1 MDRTRRSQQLKFG
14 PLRPFMLLIF
24 RNRMKRTLFFTLLL
38 LMGLGN
44 AFAQDSTAAEKPVQ
58 TPSRSKVKEIFY
70 GTRCV
75 NNQTVM
81 QVGPKVLAYR
91 ISHRFGSLQ
100 RDQLYNFLG
109 LDGPANISF
118 MFDYGIRDNLMV
130 GVGRDQFNKVYNGYV
145 KYNVLNQ
152 EDGGMPI
159 TLALHG
165 KANIISARDDAAQIN
180 GFDRYANFAHRM
192 SYVTQVLIARKFG
205 QRLALQI
212 APTYIHHN
220 LVEAAADKNDIFA
233 LSAMGQFKL
242 RKRLGLS
249 FEYSYAFGDYAVG
262 KTAATPSLFNS
273 ASVGLDIVTGGH
285 VFQIMLVNSV
295 PINEAWAIPFT
306 RQNLLKGDIR
316 LGFNISRNF
325 WL

>member
-1 MDRTRRSQQLKFG
+1 MKKYI
-14 PLRPFMLLIF
+14 LLS
-24 RNRMKRTLFFTLLL
+24 LLL
-38 LMGLGN
+38 LLGLGQ

-75 NNQTVM
+75 NNHTVM
-81 QVGPKVLAYR
+81 QVGHKVLAYR
-91 ISHRFGSLQ
+91 ISHRFGTLRS
-100 RDQLYNFLG
+100 DQLYNFLG
-109 LDGPANISF
+109 LDGPASISF

-130 GVGRDQFNKVYNGYV
+130 GVGRDQLHKVYNGYV
-145 KYNVLNQ
+145 KYNILQQ

-159 TLALHG
+159 TLAVYG
-165 KANIISARDDAAQIN
+165 KANIISERDDAAGLN
-180 GFDRYANFAHRM
+180 GFNRYDNFAHRM
-192 SYVTQVLIARKFG
+192 SYVTQVMIARKFG
-205 QRLALQI
+205 QRIALQV

-220 LVEAAADKNDIFA
+220 LVEASADKNDIFA
-233 LSAMGQFKL
+233 LSAMGQVKL

-249 FEYSYAFGDYAVG
+249 FEYNYAFGDYATG
-262 KTAATPSLFNS
+262 RTANTQTLFNS
-273 ASVGLDIVTGGH
+273 ASIGLDIVTGGH
-285 VFQIMLVNSV
+285 VFQIMVVNST

-306 RQNLLKGDIR
+306 RQDILKGDIR

>member
-1 MDRTRRSQQLKFG
+1 MRK
-14 PLRPFMLLIF
+14 LI
-24 RNRMKRTLFFTLLL
+24 LFTLVLL
-38 LMGLGN
+38 FGAAG

-58 TPSRSKVKEIFY
+58 TASRSKVKEIFY

-75 NNQTVM
+75 NNQTVL

-145 KYNVLNQ
+145 KYNILNQ

-180 GFDRYANFAHRM
+180 GFDRYGQFAHRM
-192 SYVTQVLIARKFG
+192 SYVTQILIARKFG

-233 LSAMGQFKL
+233 IAAMGQFKL

-249 FEYSYAFGDYAVG
+249 FEYSYAFGDYAIPRTTDPRG
-262 KTAATPSLFNS
+262 LFSS

-285 VFQIMLVNSV
+285 VFQIMVVNSV

>member
-1 MDRTRRSQQLKFG
+1 M
-14 PLRPFMLLIF
+14 
-24 RNRMKRTLFFTLLL
+24 RMKKFTLLSL
-38 LMGLGN
+38 LLLLGLGQVM
-44 AFAQDSTAAEKPVQ
+44 AQDSTAAEKPVQ

-75 NNQTVM
+75 NNHTVM

-91 ISHRFGSLQ
+91 ISHRFGSL
-100 RDQLYNFLG
+100 RNDQLYNFLG
-109 LDGPANISF
+109 LDGPASISF

-130 GVGRDQFNKVYNGYV
+130 GVGRDQLNKVYNGYV
-145 KYNVLNQ
+145 KYNILQQ

-159 TLALHG
+159 TLGVYG
-165 KANIISARDDAAQIN
+165 KANIISARDDAATLN

-192 SYVTQVLIARKFG
+192 SYVTQILIARKFG
-205 QRLALQI
+205 QRIAVQI

-233 LSAMGQFKL
+233 LAAMGQIKL

-249 FEYSYAFGDYAVG
+249 FEYSYAFGDYAVPRTTG
-262 KTAATPSLFNS
+262 NLFSS

-285 VFQIMLVNSV
+285 VFQIMLVNST

-306 RQNLLKGDIR
+306 RQDILKGDIR

>member
-1 MDRTRRSQQLKFG
+1 
-14 PLRPFMLLIF
+14 
-24 RNRMKRTLFFTLLL
+24 MKKFTLLSL
-38 LMGLGN
+38 LLLLGLGQ
-44 AFAQDSTAAEKPVQ
+44 AFAQDSTAATKPVQ

-75 NNQTVM
+75 NNHTVM

-91 ISHRFGSLQ
+91 ISHRFGTLR

-109 LDGPANISF
+109 LDGPASISF

-130 GVGRDQFNKVYNGYV
+130 GVGRDQLHKVYNGYV
-145 KYNVLNQ
+145 KYNILQQ

-159 TLALHG
+159 TLAVYG
-165 KANIISARDDAAQIN
+165 KANIISERDDAAGLN
-180 GFDRYANFAHRM
+180 GFNRYDNFAHRM

-205 QRLALQI
+205 QRIALQV

-220 LVEAAADKNDIFA
+220 LVEASADKNDIFA
-233 LSAMGQFKL
+233 LAAMGQIKL

-249 FEYSYAFGDYAVG
+249 FEYSYAFGDYATG
-262 KTAATPSLFNS
+262 RTATAQSLFNS
-273 ASVGLDIVTGGH
+273 ASIGLDIVTGGH
-285 VFQIMLVNSV
+285 VFQIMVVNST

-306 RQNLLKGDIR
+306 RQDILKGDIR